1 MSKID
6 ELIAKYCPNGVE
18 YKELGKVCKFQRGN
32 SITQNDVTEGD
43 VPVIAG
49 GQKPSYYHNK
59 SNRTGETI
67 AVSSSGAYAGFVS
80 YWTIPVF
87 LSDSFSVNPDMELLT
102 PKYVYY
108 FLKHNQEKIHNTKRG
123 SGVPHVHGS
132 SIAKLLIP
140 IPPLPVQQE
149 IVNILDKFTELE
161 KELEKEL
168 EEELK
173 ARHKQYKY
181 YRNRLL
187 SATEVNG
194 KWLMNG
200 VEVEWKTLG
209 ELGIFYGGLSGKT
222 KADFQDGNAK
232 YISYMNVYSN
242 IAINT
247 NINDFVR
254 IGENENQNR
263 VEYGDVLFTGS
274 SETPDECGISSV
286 LTEKISEPLYLNSFC
301 FGFRLHDKNLFLP
314 DFLKYL
320 FRDDIIRKQIA
331 RTANGVTRFNV
342 SKKLFAKILIP
353 IPPLS
358 EQERIVE
365 ILDKFDSLVNDISI
379 SLPAEIEARRKQYE
393 YYRSKLLCFKP
404 K

>member
-140 IPPLPVQQE
+140 IPPLPVQQA
-149 IVNILDKFTELE
+149 IVNILDKFTKLE
-161 KELEKEL
+161 AKLETEL

-173 ARHKQYKY
+173 ARRKQYEY

-200 VEVEWKTLG
+200 VEVEWKTLEEVFYIKNGYTPSKSKSEYWENGTIPWFRMEDIRQNGRILSDSIQHITPDAVKGNGLFPANSIIVATTATIG
-209 ELGIFYGGLSGKT
+209 EHALIIVDSLANQQFTFLT
-222 KADFQDGNAK
+222 KRELFNEKINMKFFHYFMFIIDEWCKN
-232 YISYMNVYSN
+232 
-242 IAINT
+242 NT
-247 NINDFVR
+247 NTASF
-254 IGENENQNR
+254 
-263 VEYGDVLFTGS
+263 
-274 SETPDECGISSV
+274 PSV
-286 LTEKISEPLYLNSFC
+286 DMRKF
-301 FGFRLHDKNLFLP
+301 K
-314 DFLKYL
+314 KY
-320 FRDDIIRKQIA
+320 
-331 RTANGVTRFNV
+331 
-342 SKKLFAKILIP
+342 LIP

-379 SLPAEIEARRKQYE
+379 GLPAEIEARRKQYE
-393 YYRSKLLCFKP
+393 YYRSKLLSFKP

>member
-149 IVNILDKFTELE
+149 IVNILDKFTKLE
-161 KELEKEL
+161 AKLETEL

-173 ARHKQYKY
+173 ARRKQYEY
-181 YRNRLL
+181 YRNRLP

-200 VEVEWKTLG
+200 VEVEWKTLEEVFYIKNGYTPSKSKSEYWENGTIPWFRMEDIRQNGRILSDSIQHITPDAVKGNGLFPANSIIVATTATIG
-209 ELGIFYGGLSGKT
+209 EHALIIVDSLANQQFTFLT
-222 KADFQDGNAK
+222 KRELFNEKINMKFFHYFMFIIDEWCKN
-232 YISYMNVYSN
+232 
-242 IAINT
+242 NT
-247 NINDFVR
+247 NTASF
-254 IGENENQNR
+254 
-263 VEYGDVLFTGS
+263 
-274 SETPDECGISSV
+274 PSV
-286 LTEKISEPLYLNSFC
+286 DMRKF
-301 FGFRLHDKNLFLP
+301 K
-314 DFLKYL
+314 KY
-320 FRDDIIRKQIA
+320 
-331 RTANGVTRFNV
+331 
-342 SKKLFAKILIP
+342 LIP

-379 SLPAEIEARRKQYE
+379 GLPAEIEARRKQYE
-393 YYRSKLLCFKP
+393 YYRSKLLSFKP

>member
-149 IVNILDKFTELE
+149 IVNILDKFTKLE
-161 KELEKEL
+161 AKLETEL

-173 ARHKQYKY
+173 ARRKQYEY

-200 VEVEWKTLG
+200 VEVEWKTLEEVFYIKNGYTPSKSKSEYWENGTIPWFRMEDIRQNGRILSDSIQHITPDAVKGNGLFPANSIIVATTATIG
-209 ELGIFYGGLSGKT
+209 EHALIIVDSLANQQFTFLT
-222 KADFQDGNAK
+222 KRELFNEKINMKFFHYFMFIIDEWCKN
-232 YISYMNVYSN
+232 
-242 IAINT
+242 NT
-247 NINDFVR
+247 NTASF
-254 IGENENQNR
+254 
-263 VEYGDVLFTGS
+263 
-274 SETPDECGISSV
+274 PSV
-286 LTEKISEPLYLNSFC
+286 DMRKF
-301 FGFRLHDKNLFLP
+301 K
-314 DFLKYL
+314 KY
-320 FRDDIIRKQIA
+320 
-331 RTANGVTRFNV
+331 
-342 SKKLFAKILIP
+342 LIP

-379 SLPAEIEARRKQYE
+379 GLPAEIEARRKQYE
-393 YYRSKLLCFKP
+393 YYRSKLLSFKP

>member
-6 ELIAKYCPNGVE
+6 ELIAQYCPNGVE
-18 YKELGKVCKFQRGN
+18 FKKLGKVCKFQRGN
-32 SITQNDVTEGD
+32 SITQKDVTEGD

-67 AVSSSGAYAGFVS
+67 AVSASGAYAGFVS

-132 SIAKLLIP
+132 SIAKIQIP
-140 IPPLPVQQE
+140 LPPLPVQQE

-161 KELEKEL
+161 AKLEAELE
-168 EEELK
+168 
-173 ARHKQYKY
+173 ARRKQYEY
-181 YRNRLL
+181 YRNQLL
-187 SATEVNG
+187 TPVEVDG

-200 VEVEWKTLG
+200 VEVEWKTL
-209 ELGIFYGGLSGKT
+209 EEVCLKT
-222 KADFQDGNAK
+222 E
-232 YISYMNVYSN
+232 N
-242 IAINT
+242 IKWK
-247 NINDFVR
+247 
-254 IGENENQNR
+254 ENQNID
-263 VEYGDVLFTGS
+263 YQYIDL
-274 SETPDECGISSV
+274 SSV
-286 LTEKISEPLYLNSFC
+286 NRENNKITETKIINSTNAPS
-301 FGFRLHDKNLFLP
+301 RA
-314 DFLKYL
+314 
-320 FRDDIIRKQIA
+320 KQIVYKDDVIFGTT
-331 RTANGVTRFNV
+331 RPTLKRYTLITSKYHNQICSTGFCVLRANQKLLLPKFLFFILTTSSFYNYIDNNQEGTGYPSISDSIV
-342 SKKLFAKILIP
+342 KKFQIP

-365 ILDKFDSLVNDISI
+365 ILDKFDKLVNDISQG
-379 SLPAEIEARRKQYE
+379 LPAEIEARRKQYE
-393 YYRSKLLCFKP
+393 YYRGKLLNFK
-404 K
+404 KVNE